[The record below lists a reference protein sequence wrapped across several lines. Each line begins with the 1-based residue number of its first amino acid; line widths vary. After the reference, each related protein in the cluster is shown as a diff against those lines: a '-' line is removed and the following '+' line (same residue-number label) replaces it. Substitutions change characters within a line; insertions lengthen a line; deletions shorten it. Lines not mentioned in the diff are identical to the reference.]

1 MQKCFETVDF
11 HSHILPSVDHGCAD
25 IHECRKQLGLI
36 RRSGTD
42 ITVAT
47 PHFYPQEHEVAH
59 FLKKVSRSLDKLQS
73 SDIKSGVRVAL
84 GAEVLLCP
92 NLHSMSDLE
101 KLCIRGTNVLLL
113 ELPLYSVDTFIL
125 DTVDEIIQKGFTV
138 VLAHIDRYLYEFEE
152 AIDILLSMGAY
163 AQINAESLHSS
174 KTLKKIVYYLEQT
187 EKICAV
193 GSDLHGRDKSAYKKF
208 VKAQRVLGEYYPSIM
223 KRSQSLLKDAEILT
237 F

>member
-11 HSHILPSVDHGCAD
+11 HAHILPSVDHGCAD
-25 IHECRKQLGLI
+25 MNECRKQLELI
-36 RRSGTD
+36 RRNGTD

-59 FLKKVSRSLDKLQS
+59 FLKKVSHSLDKLQS
-73 SDIKSGVRVAL
+73 SNINSGVRVAL

-92 NLHSMSDLE
+92 NLHSMSGLD

-113 ELPLYSVDTFIL
+113 ELPPYSVDTFIL
-125 DTVDEIIQKGFTV
+125 DTVDEIMQKGFTV
-138 VLAHIDRYLYEFEE
+138 VLAHIDRYLCDFEE

-163 AQINAESLHSS
+163 AQINAASLGSS
-174 KTLKKIVYYLEQT
+174 KISKKIMYYLEQT

-208 VKAQRVLGEYYPSIM
+208 VKSQKLLGEYYPVIM
-223 KRSQSLLKDAEILT
+223 KRSQELVQNAELITL
-237 F
+237 